1 MYPIIANFFI
11 KNNRSD
17 YVHLSYYIL
26 YILWSC
32 VYHVTIIYSGR
43 SFYVFTMID
52 YGNLATSYKSIVAFF
67 SKLCYSLV
75 WNKITPTNASLTFYW
90 FKSIIKF
97 FHALWRQFY
106 YSYGNPTGN
115 VEYFYN
121 TWTASLLYWQVRK
134 IMFHNIIKQKRAD
147 EDLYIEWIESYTI
160 HLQCFESYFGFSF
173 YRRLFI
179 PCFKLDLE

>member
-52 YGNLATSYKSIVAFF
+52 YGNLATSYKSIEAFF
-67 SKLCYSLV
+67 FQNYVTHLFGIKLPQRMLH
-75 WNKITPTNASLTFYW
+75 WHFI
-90 FKSIIKF
+90 
-97 FHALWRQFY
+97 
-106 YSYGNPTGN
+106 
-115 VEYFYN
+115 
-121 TWTASLLYWQVRK
+121 
-134 IMFHNIIKQKRAD
+134 
-147 EDLYIEWIESYTI
+147 DLNQLSSSSMPFEAIFTI
-160 HLQCFESYFGFSF
+160 HMEIQQAM
-173 YRRLFI
+173 
-179 PCFKLDLE
+179 